1 MCRMAWCYFNSK
13 GCVNVRRNEKE
24 GIVSFVGT
32 VEDIT
37 RDIFR
42 VRVHLNEKSDEKG
55 SILVNCTQ
63 SGKIRKHQIVIIVG
77 DVVDVEV
84 STHDFSRGRITF
96 RRQS

>member
-1 MCRMAWCYFNSK
+1 M
-13 GCVNVRRNEKE
+13 RRNEKE

-32 VEDIT
+32 VEDVT

-42 VRVHLNEKSDEKG
+42 VRVHLNENDKSDEKG

-77 DVVDVEV
+77 DVVDIEV